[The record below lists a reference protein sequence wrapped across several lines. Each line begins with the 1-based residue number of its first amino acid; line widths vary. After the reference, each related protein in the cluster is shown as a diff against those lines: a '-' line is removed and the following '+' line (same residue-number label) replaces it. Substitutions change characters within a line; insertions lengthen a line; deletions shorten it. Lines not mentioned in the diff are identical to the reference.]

1 MDNIVTIEIK
11 FRLVI
16 LYIMI
21 HKEITIRFINYLN
34 SSEKSFQILSHMRE
48 ERVLWILYTKEN
60 RNLKEIGINS
70 DLEN

>member
-34 SSEKSFQILSHMRE
+34 NSEKSFQILSHMRE
-48 ERVLWILYTKEN
+48 ERVL
-60 RNLKEIGINS
+60 
-70 DLEN
+70 

>member
-34 SSEKSFQILSHMRE
+34 SSEKSFQILSHARE
-48 ERVLWILYTKEN
+48 ERVIMNIIYERESQLK
-60 RNLKEIGINS
+60 RNWNK
-70 DLEN
+70 